1 MKTSTALGLF
11 LLAAVGIAATPTAA
25 ADLASAWQIRA
36 TFRDGA
42 RAVPLCIFQ
51 QTGDALS
58 GTCKGPNSFG
68 TATGKV
74 RGARVR
80 FTWHAKAYTSI
91 GMSGDIEF
99 SGVQGPP
106 NIVAGTAIDSQGA
119 SGNFVA
125 TRR

>member
-1 MKTSTALGLF
+1 MRTSRALGLAF
-11 LLAAVGIAATPTAA
+11 FVAVAVAGTPAAA

-51 QTGDALS
+51 QVGDVLS
-58 GTCKGPNSFG
+58 GSCKGPNSFG
-68 TATGKV
+68 TATGSV
-74 RGARVR
+74 RGVHVK

-91 GMSGDIEF
+91 GMSGDFEF

-106 NIVAGTAIDSQGA
+106 NIVAGTAID
-119 SGNFVA
+119 
-125 TRR
+125 